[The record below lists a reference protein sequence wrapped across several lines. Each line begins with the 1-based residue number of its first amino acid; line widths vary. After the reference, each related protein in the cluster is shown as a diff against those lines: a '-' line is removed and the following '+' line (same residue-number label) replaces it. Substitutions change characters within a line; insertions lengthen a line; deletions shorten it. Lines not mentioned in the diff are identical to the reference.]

1 MSKKIISID
10 QGTTSSRAVIF
21 SDKGELIGF
30 EQMEFTQHF
39 PNDGWVEH
47 DPEEIWQSVVTVLK
61 KSIKRFDLTASDIAS
76 IGITNQR
83 ETVVL
88 WDKKKLVNLFITLL
102 FGKTEGQVIFV
113 SL

>member
-21 SDKGELIGF
+21 SDKGDLIGF

-47 DPEEIWQSVVTVLK
+47 DPEEI
-61 KSIKRFDLTASDIAS
+61 
-76 IGITNQR
+76 
-83 ETVVL
+83 
-88 WDKKKLVNLFITLL
+88 
-102 FGKTEGQVIFV
+102 
-113 SL
+113 